1 VAVDGSAQSE
11 VSVVG
16 LGKMGS
22 ALAHAFLAQGKSV
35 TVWNRSSHRAEALA
49 VAGATV
55 ADSPADAFG
64 ASPLVIVCVLD
75 EIAAEEILAADG
87 VAEAL
92 SGRVMAQLSTMSPEA
107 VDRQAARVSQ
117 LGGRLLAGGIMAY
130 PRTIGLPSTAVLLS
144 GPREAYDSHADLFSI
159 LGGASKHVGEEAS
172 AAAVLSLACWT
183 YYYPALGA
191 FVEAAALVG
200 SAGLP
205 LHALTDLA
213 PLMADELV
221 TGVTDAAERIEDHNF
236 SGEQSSVDVHID
248 ALEVIVEELG
258 KRKLASTMMDA
269 FLGSL
274 YEARR
279 QGLGHE
285 DVAAVS
291 KVVRREV

>member
-1 VAVDGSAQSE
+1 MTADGSTYSD

-16 LGKMGS
+16 LGAMGS
-22 ALAHAFLAQGKSV
+22 ALARAFLDQGKSV
-35 TVWNRSSHRAEALA
+35 TVWNRSHHRAEALVA
-49 VAGATV
+49 AGARL
-55 ADSPADAFG
+55 ADRPAGAFG
-64 ASPLVIVCVLD
+64 SSPVVVMCVLD
-75 EIAAEEILAADG
+75 ELAAEEILAADG
-87 VAEAL
+87 VAGTL
-92 SGRVMAQLSTMSPEA
+92 TGRVVAQLSTMSPEA
-107 VDRQAARVSQ
+107 FDRQAAYVSRS
-117 LGGRLLAGGIMAY
+117 GGQLLAGGIMAY
-130 PRTIGLPSTAVLLS
+130 PRTIGLPSTAILLS
-144 GPREAYDSHADLFSI
+144 GPRDAYDSHADLFAA
-159 LGGASKHVGEEAS
+159 LGGASRHVGEGA

-191 FVEAAALVG
+191 FFEAAALVE

-205 LHALTDLA
+205 MSALTDLA

-221 TGVTDAAERIEDHNF
+221 TGITDVAERVERRNF
-236 SGEQSSVDVHID
+236 SGEQSTVDVHIE
-248 ALEVIVEELG
+248 ALEVIANELS

-291 KVVRREV
+291 KVVRRSL

>member
-1 VAVDGSAQSE
+1 MTEDGSAQSD

-16 LGKMGS
+16 LGAMGS
-22 ALAHAFLAQGKSV
+22 ALARAFLGQGKTV
-35 TVWNRSSHRAEALA
+35 TVWNRSPHRAEALA
-49 VAGATV
+49 AAGGSV
-55 ADSPADAFG
+55 ADRPADAFG
-64 ASPLVIVCVLD
+64 SSPVVVICVLD
-75 EIAAEEILAADG
+75 ETAAEAILAADG

-92 SGRVMAQLSTMSPEA
+92 PGRVIAQLSTMSPEA
-107 VDRQAARVSQ
+107 IDRQATYVSQ
-117 LGGRLLAGGIMAY
+117 FGGKLLAGGIMAY
-130 PRTIGLPSTAVLLS
+130 PRTIGLPSTAILLS
-144 GPREAYDSHADLFSI
+144 GPREAYDSHAELFSA
-159 LGGASKHVGEEAS
+159 LGGASRHVGEGS

-191 FVEAAALVG
+191 FFEAAALVQ

-205 LHALTDLA
+205 LSALTDLA

-221 TGVTDAAERIEDHNF
+221 TGVTDVAERIERRNF
-236 SGEQSSVDVHID
+236 SGEQSTVDVHID
-248 ALEVIVEELG
+248 GLEVIANELG

-269 FLGSL
+269 FLESL

-291 KVVRREV
+291 KVVRRNV